1 MADCEL
7 SLAILDLHCAD
18 VHAHVRS
25 CMSMCACSGDPGMA
39 VQLVCIIASGITGA
53 VIGDQLHGSVSDAS
67 VVRIILVLL
76 LMGSISMIVDLKGGS
91 IGANLLVGCMACITI
106 GGLILLIGR
115 HIWLRCCTTAN
126 KGEDNGNGRGR
137 GGGRRKRSSGSIP
150 VGAQLC
156 DTLLFGPLPPYMYAA
171 PAPALAPG
179 STSGQ
184 GQGQGQGMARDLSIM
199 GGGE

>member
-1 MADCEL
+1 
-7 SLAILDLHCAD
+7 
-18 VHAHVRS
+18 
-25 CMSMCACSGDPGMA
+25 MA

-91 IGANLLVGCMACITI
+91 IGANILVGCMACITI

-115 HIWLRCCTTAN
+115 HIWLRCCCTTCTANN

-156 DTLLFGPLPPYMYAA
+156 DTLLFGQLPPYMYAA
-171 PAPALAPG
+171 PAPAPAPG
-179 STSGQ
+179 STS

>member
-1 MADCEL
+1 
-7 SLAILDLHCAD
+7 
-18 VHAHVRS
+18 
-25 CMSMCACSGDPGMA
+25 MA

-115 HIWLRCCTTAN
+115 HVWLRCCTTTN

-137 GGGRRKRSSGSIP
+137 GGGGGRRKRSSSSSIP

-156 DTLLFGPLPPYMYAA
+156 DTLLFGPLPPYMYA
-171 PAPALAPG
+171 APALAPG

>member
-1 MADCEL
+1 
-7 SLAILDLHCAD
+7 
-18 VHAHVRS
+18 
-25 CMSMCACSGDPGMA
+25 MA

-91 IGANLLVGCMACITI
+91 IGANILVGCMACITI

-115 HIWLRCCTTAN
+115 HMLILWLRCCCTTANN

-171 PAPALAPG
+171 PAPAPAPG
-179 STSGQ
+179 STSGQGQ

>member
-1 MADCEL
+1 
-7 SLAILDLHCAD
+7 
-18 VHAHVRS
+18 
-25 CMSMCACSGDPGMA
+25 MA

-91 IGANLLVGCMACITI
+91 IGANILVGCMACITI

-115 HIWLRCCTTAN
+115 HIWLRCCCTTAN

-171 PAPALAPG
+171 PAPAPAPG

>member
-1 MADCEL
+1 
-7 SLAILDLHCAD
+7 
-18 VHAHVRS
+18 
-25 CMSMCACSGDPGMA
+25 MA

-171 PAPALAPG
+171 PAPAPAPG
-179 STSGQ
+179 STSGQGQ